1 MMENKGS
8 FEDFVNA
15 IRSKRNGD
23 QITWEFIP
31 PYKGTVEEL
40 RKEVPPQGKEQLV
53 LGKAIGNRIKI
64 GENKQIYIEQV
75 TLLIDRVQ

>member
-31 PYKGTVEEL
+31 PYNGTVEEL

-53 LGKAIGNRIKI
+53 LGVPINS
-64 GENKQIYIEQV
+64 YIETGKDGKV
-75 TLLIDRVQ
+75 YLCSITILVAKVQ